1 MRNPFR
7 ALASANYRRYWLGQ
21 SVSLLGTWLQQVA
34 MGWLAWR
41 LSGSPALL
49 GLIGFCA
56 NAGVLVLGP
65 FAGVLVDRIDRRRA
79 LWTTQCLAA
88 VQAGG
93 LAALTLAGRIEVW
106 HLVALALALGAISAL
121 DLPLRQAL
129 QAELV
134 GDRTLLPNA
143 IALNSLSFNVARA
156 LGPALAG
163 ALVAAL
169 GEGVCFALN
178 ALSYVAVLA
187 ALARIDW
194 PPPPPRAPPVPFA
207 EHWREGLRYAR
218 DFAPLA
224 AALGLLA
231 PLSLAVGPYATL
243 MPVVAREVYG
253 GGPHTLGWLLSAA
266 GAGAIAGTLA
276 LAARERSSGYERIA
290 AASALAAATGLLGLA
305 AEPPYALALGMMM
318 LIGGGMMTTAAALN
332 SLLQTVVEPR
342 LRGRAMSLYV
352 LAFAGVFP
360 LGALMSGLLAGHF
373 GVQATLALAGLGA
386 LAVVL
391 HYLRRLPRL
400 SARLAGEYRRLG
412 LDG

>member
-34 MGWLAWR
+34 MSWLAWR

-79 LWTTQCLAA
+79 LWITQCLAA
-88 VQAGG
+88 AQAGV
-93 LAALTLAGRIEVW
+93 LAALTLSGRVEIW
-106 HLVALALALGAISAL
+106 HLVALALVLGAISAL
-121 DLPLRQAL
+121 DLPLRQSL
-129 QAELV
+129 QAELI
-134 GDRTLLPNA
+134 GERALLPNA
-143 IALNSLSFNVARA
+143 IALNSLSFNVART

-169 GEGVCFALN
+169 GEGPCFALN

-194 PPPPPRAPPVPFA
+194 PPPTPRPPPAPFA
-207 EHWREGLRYAR
+207 AHWREGVEYAR
-218 DFAPLA
+218 RFAPLA

-231 PLSLAVGPYATL
+231 PLGLAVGPYATL

-276 LAARERSSGYERIA
+276 LAARECTSGYERIA
-290 AASALAAATGLLGLA
+290 AITAVAAVTGLLGIA
-305 AEPPYALALGMMM
+305 CEPPYALALVLMA
-318 LIGGGMMTTAAALN
+318 LVGGGMMTTAAALN
-332 SLLQTVVEPR
+332 SLLQLVVDPP

-352 LAFAGVFP
+352 LAFVGVFP
-360 LGALMSGLLAGHF
+360 LGALASGLLAERF
-373 GVQATLALAGLGA
+373 GVQTTLALAGVVA
-386 LAVVL
+386 LTVTL
-391 HYLRRLPRL
+391 HYAWRLPRL
-400 SARLAGEYRRLG
+400 SACLAGEYRRLG

>member
-7 ALASANYRRYWLGQ
+7 ALASPNYRRYWLGQ

-34 MGWLAWR
+34 MSWLAYR
-41 LSGSPALL
+41 LTGSPALL

-79 LWTTQCLAA
+79 LWLTQSLAA
-88 VQAGG
+88 AQATV
-93 LAALTLAGRIEVW
+93 LAALTLSGRIEVW
-106 HLVALALALGAISAL
+106 HLVALALVLGAISAL
-121 DLPLRQAL
+121 DLPLRQSL

-134 GDRTLLPNA
+134 GERALLTNA

-169 GEGVCFALN
+169 GEGLCFALN
-178 ALSYVAVLA
+178 ALSYAAVLA

-194 PPPPPRAPPVPFA
+194 PPAAPRPAPAPFA
-207 EHWREGLRYAR
+207 EQWREGLAYAR
-218 DFAPLA
+218 HYAPLA

-266 GAGAIAGTLA
+266 GAGAIAGTLL
-276 LAARERSSGYERIA
+276 LAARERVAGYEHIA
-290 AASALAAATGLLGLA
+290 AYTALAAAGGLLGLA
-305 AEPPYALALGMMM
+305 AEPPYPVALGLMA

-342 LRGRAMSLYV
+342 LRGRAMGLYV

-360 LGALMSGLLAGHF
+360 LGALASGLLAERC
-373 GVQATLALAGLGA
+373 GVQATLALAGGLA
-386 LAVVL
+386 LIVTVRFRL
-391 HYLRRLPRL
+391 RLPVLRATL
-400 SARLAGEYRRLG
+400 RAEYRRLG
-412 LDG
+412 LAD